1 MAIINA
7 SDLLVY
13 KKSPADVAQVTR
25 ISCIDVDP
33 YEDIGTGS
41 SQGKLNILKSTD
53 ENGVENASL
62 TTSINIINN
71 ASNLLA
77 RVRFILENEGYT
89 VSVTSDVDADGFRF
103 MTATNGLAGDVS
115 TLDIV
120 SNGGILKDGA
130 VVIVVTTSGETNNVY
145 EPIAHSTSASVSF
158 NMDLR
163 DTTTK
168 DSGGFQDN
176 EGGLRS
182 FELSTDALQDVN
194 ADLDF
199 KEFFDDINSRSEVT
213 VRFSERG
220 GGQKW
225 EGVGIVTSASMD
237 AGVEDNTTYSVSITG
252 TGVATQDVY

>member
-25 ISCIDVDP
+25 IRALLVDALSGSGNIKILNSANSSGTNVP
-33 YEDIGTGS
+33 ESTITPSSNTGNSVLDIIYTELVTNQSAYSVSGGIITDGDYVYWDFTNLYSGDLDNAISIADGTATINED
-41 SQGKLNILKSTD
+41 
-53 ENGVENASL
+53 GVE
-62 TTSINIINN
+62 
-71 ASNLLA
+71 
-77 RVRFILENEGYT
+77 
-89 VSVTSDVDADGFRF
+89 
-103 MTATNGLAGDVS
+103 
-115 TLDIV
+115 
-120 SNGGILKDGA
+120 
-130 VVIVVTTSGETNNVY
+130 VIVITSGQTNNVY

-194 ADLDF
+194 ADLDL
-199 KEFFDDINSRSEVT
+199 KEFFNDISSRSEVT
-213 VRFSERG
+213 VRFAERVS
-220 GGQKW
+220 GQKW

-237 AGVEDNTTYSVSITG
+237 AGVEENTTYSVSITG

>member
-1 MAIINA
+1 
-7 SDLLVY
+7 
-13 KKSPADVAQVTR
+13 
-25 ISCIDVDP
+25 
-33 YEDIGTGS
+33 
-41 SQGKLNILKSTD
+41 
-53 ENGVENASL
+53 
-62 TTSINIINN
+62 
-71 ASNLLA
+71 
-77 RVRFILENEGYT
+77 
-89 VSVTSDVDADGFRF
+89 
-103 MTATNGLAGDVS
+103 
-115 TLDIV
+115 
-120 SNGGILKDGA
+120 
-130 VVIVVTTSGETNNVY
+130 
-145 EPIAHSTSASVSF
+145 
-158 NMDLR
+158 MDLR

-220 GGQKW
+220 SGQKW

-237 AGVEDNTTYSVSITG
+237 AGVEENTTYSVSITG

>member
-13 KKSPADVAQVTR
+13 KKSPADLPEITRVTIKAVPFDTPGSVQVNGYDISGNVTTR
-25 ISCIDVDP
+25 GEPFNAAPLSPNTATALLTAIR
-33 YEDIGTGS
+33 YGIGQVGAGS
-41 SQGKLNILKSTD
+41 STAIVED
-53 ENGVENASL
+53 ENGDYYIDW
-62 TTSINIINN
+62 TSAYLGDSDPVSITQFTGVLVDDAITYIILQ
-71 ASNLLA
+71 S
-77 RVRFILENEGYT
+77 GQ
-89 VSVTSDVDADGFRF
+89 
-103 MTATNGLAGDVS
+103 TNDQ
-115 TLDIV
+115 
-120 SNGGILKDGA
+120 
-130 VVIVVTTSGETNNVY
+130 Y

-252 TGVATQDVY
+252 TGVATEGTY

>member
-25 ISCIDVDP
+25 VRALKVSP
-33 YEDIGTGS
+33 LNTAGTVKILNTTDGS
-41 SQGKLNILKSTD
+41 G
-53 ENGVENASL
+53 
-62 TTSINIINN
+62 NN
-71 ASNLLA
+71 VAELETGFSANDGNSLLA
-77 RVRFILENEGYT
+77 QITNTLGSNGY
-89 VSVTSDVDADGFRF
+89 SGPVTSVDDGDFVYRDFTNTFSGDVNTLSFADG
-103 MTATNGLAGDVS
+103 TATINEDA
-115 TLDIV
+115 IE
-120 SNGGILKDGA
+120 
-130 VVIVVTTSGETNNVY
+130 VIVITSGQTNTVY

-199 KEFFDDINSRSEVT
+199 KEFFNDISSRSEVT
-213 VRFSERG
+213 VRFAERVS
-220 GGQKW
+220 GQKW

-237 AGVEDNTTYSVSITG
+237 AGVEENTTYSVSITG

>member
-25 ISCIDVDP
+25 IRVLKVSPLSGVGSVKILNTTDSSGNNVAELETLSVSNNGFALLSVIRATLNANGYTGAGSIIDDGDFYYLDFTNTFPGDVNTLSFAD
-33 YEDIGTGS
+33 GTAT
-41 SQGKLNILKSTD
+41 I
-53 ENGVENASL
+53 
-62 TTSINIINN
+62 
-71 ASNLLA
+71 
-77 RVRFILENEGYT
+77 NEG
-89 VSVTSDVDADGFRF
+89 A
-103 MTATNGLAGDVS
+103 
-115 TLDIV
+115 IE
-120 SNGGILKDGA
+120 
-130 VVIVVTTSGETNNVY
+130 VIVITSGQNNNDY

-199 KEFFDDINSRSEVT
+199 KEFFTDISSRSEVT
-213 VRFSERG
+213 VRFSERDTG
-220 GGQKW
+220 VKW
-225 EGVGIVTSASMD
+225 EGLGIVTSASMD

-252 TGVATQDVY
+252 TGVSTQGTY

>member
-25 ISCIDVDP
+25 IRVLKVSPLSGVGTVKILNTTNGSGNNVA
-33 YEDIGTGS
+33 ELETGS
-41 SQGKLNILKSTD
+41 SANDGNTLLAQILNTLVS
-53 ENGVENASL
+53 NGYSGPV
-62 TTSINIINN
+62 TSI
-71 ASNLLA
+71 
-77 RVRFILENEGYT
+77 
-89 VSVTSDVDADGFRF
+89 DDGDFFYRDF
-103 MTATNGLAGDVS
+103 TNTFAGDVN
-115 TLDIV
+115 TL
-120 SNGGILKDGA
+120 SFADGTA
-130 VVIVVTTSGETNNVY
+130 TIDEDAIEVIVITSGETLNTY

-225 EGVGIVTSASMD
+225 EGVGIVTSVSMD
-237 AGVEDNTTYSVSITG
+237 AGVEENTTYSVSITG

>member
-25 ISCIDVDP
+25 IRVLKVSP
-33 YEDIGTGS
+33 LNGAGTVKILNTTNGS
-41 SQGKLNILKSTD
+41 GNNVAELETASSANDGNTLLAQILNTLVS
-53 ENGVENASL
+53 NGYSGPI
-62 TTSINIINN
+62 TSI
-71 ASNLLA
+71 
-77 RVRFILENEGYT
+77 
-89 VSVTSDVDADGFRF
+89 DDGDFFYRDF
-103 MTATNGLAGDVS
+103 TNTFAGDVN
-115 TLDIV
+115 TL
-120 SNGGILKDGA
+120 SFADGTA
-130 VVIVVTTSGETNNVY
+130 TIDEDAIEVIVITSGETLNTY

-199 KEFFDDINSRSEVT
+199 KEFFDDINSRSEVI

-252 TGVATQDVY
+252 TGIADQGTY

>member
-13 KKSPADVAQVTR
+13 KKSPADVQEQTLITVSANAVTTSGTVNLLGVR
-25 ISCIDVDP
+25 NSGGGLLG
-33 YEDIGTGS
+33 GTGIYEITLSDTATEFTTVS
-41 SQGKLNILKSTD
+41 SIRNALIL
-53 ENGVENASL
+53 
-62 TTSINIINN
+62 
-71 ASNLLA
+71 
-77 RVRFILENEGYT
+77 FGYT
-89 VSVTSDVDADGFRF
+89 ATAVEFGGGEAWF
-103 MTATNGLAGDVS
+103 TATNIASGDIDPSLSYEAV
-115 TLDIV
+115 TAVLDNSKIEF
-120 SNGGILKDGA
+120 
-130 VVIVVTTSGETNNVY
+130 VVTTSGETLNTY

-213 VRFSERG
+213 VRFAERG
-220 GGQKW
+220 SGQKW

-237 AGVEDNTTYSVSITG
+237 AGVEENTTYSVSITG

>member
-13 KKSPADVAQVTR
+13 KKSPADVQEQTLINIGSDNAITTTGTVNLLGVRNASGGLLGGTGIYQLTWSSSWNRFTVATNIR
-25 ISCIDVDP
+25 GTLILFGYTATAVQTDGDNAWFTATNIASGDVDP
-33 YEDIGTGS
+33 SLSYEAVTAVLDNS
-41 SQGKLNILKSTD
+41 SID
-53 ENGVENASL
+53 
-62 TTSINIINN
+62 
-71 ASNLLA
+71 
-77 RVRFILENEGYT
+77 F
-89 VSVTSDVDADGFRF
+89 
-103 MTATNGLAGDVS
+103 
-115 TLDIV
+115 
-120 SNGGILKDGA
+120 
-130 VVIVVTTSGETNNVY
+130 VVTTSGETLDDY

-252 TGVATQDVY
+252 TGVATEGTY

>member
-13 KKSPADVAQVTR
+13 KKSPADVAQVTK
-25 ISCIDVDP
+25 IFCIDVDP

-41 SQGKLNILKSTD
+41 SSGKLNILKSTD

-62 TTSINIINN
+62 TTAVNTINN

-115 TLDIV
+115 TLE
-120 SNGGILKDGA
+120 A
-130 VVIVVTTSGETNNVY
+130 VTAVLDNSKIEFVVTTSGETLNTY

>member
-25 ISCIDVDP
+25 VRALKVSP
-33 YEDIGTGS
+33 LNTAGTVKILNTTDGS
-41 SQGKLNILKSTD
+41 G
-53 ENGVENASL
+53 
-62 TTSINIINN
+62 NN
-71 ASNLLA
+71 VAELETGFSANDGNSLLA
-77 RVRFILENEGYT
+77 QITNTLGSNGY
-89 VSVTSDVDADGFRF
+89 SGPVTSVDDGDFVYRDFTNTFSGDVNTLSFADG
-103 MTATNGLAGDVS
+103 TATINEDA
-115 TLDIV
+115 IE
-120 SNGGILKDGA
+120 
-130 VVIVVTTSGETNNVY
+130 VIVITSGQTNNVY

-199 KEFFDDINSRSEVT
+199 KEFFNDISSRSEVT

-220 GGQKW
+220 SGQKW

-237 AGVEDNTTYSVSITG
+237 AGVEENTTYSVSITG